1 MEYFLIISYV
11 ILFISMVV
19 MGGYN
24 FIFNQ
29 RTKTAEKNLGIHI
42 PKFVMGLLN
51 LTTALCFI
59 LAIIFSTILIF
70 NIFKT

>member
-1 MEYFLIISYV
+1 MEYFLITAYA
-11 ILFISMVV
+11 ILFVSMMV
-19 MGGYN
+19 MSGYN

-29 RTKTAEKNLGIHI
+29 RTKIAEKKLGIHI

-59 LAIIFSTILIF
+59 LAIIFSTVIIFSLI
-70 NIFKT
+70 